1 MLTND
6 QIALAAALARE
17 PNVETVAYIGHGH
30 LELLQ
35 ALVEQSTARI
45 QVFDYSDQWRVGNT
59 LAEDD
64 EIRNAERPK
73 RPEWFKE
80 RVFFSAE
87 GIAPG
92 DLLIDET
99 FRLLS
104 PRESGRDLLLR
115 RQARIVFIPGKTF
128 QTEQYPDHYDWTA
141 TAEGMVGRVNTGH
154 PLLRDIE
161 AARNRRE

>member
-1 MLTND
+1 MLTSD
-6 QIALAAALARE
+6 QIAAAAAVAAA
-17 PNVETVAYIGHGH
+17 PNVETIAYVGHGQ

-35 ALVEQSTARI
+35 ALVEHSKARI
-45 QVFDYSDQWRVGNT
+45 QVFDYSDQWRVGND
-59 LAEDD
+59 LAEED

-73 RPEWFKE
+73 RPDWLKGRIFLS
-80 RVFFSAE
+80 VE

-115 RQARIVFIPGKTF
+115 YRSRNLLGRKRRHIPS
-128 QTEQYPDHYDWTA
+128 
-141 TAEGMVGRVNTGH
+141 
-154 PLLRDIE
+154 
-161 AARNRRE
+161 

>member
-6 QIALAAALARE
+6 QINTAVSLSAA
-17 PNVETVAYIGHGH
+17 PNVETVSYIGHGQ
-30 LELLQ
+30 LELLK
-35 ALVEQSTARI
+35 ALVESSTARI

-73 RPEWFKE
+73 RPDWFKE

-99 FRLLS
+99 FRLRS

-128 QTEQYPDHYDWTA
+128 QTEQYPEHYDWTA

>member
-1 MLTND
+1 MLTSD
-6 QIALAAALARE
+6 QIAAAAALAAT
-17 PNVETVAYIGHGH
+17 PNVETVAYIGHGQ

-35 ALVEQSTARI
+35 ALVEQSKARI

-59 LAEDD
+59 LAPEDENYD
-64 EIRNAERPK
+64 NSRPK
-73 RPEWFKE
+73 RPEWFKA

-99 FRLLS
+99 FRLRS

-128 QTEQYPDHYDWTA
+128 QAEQYPEHYDWNA